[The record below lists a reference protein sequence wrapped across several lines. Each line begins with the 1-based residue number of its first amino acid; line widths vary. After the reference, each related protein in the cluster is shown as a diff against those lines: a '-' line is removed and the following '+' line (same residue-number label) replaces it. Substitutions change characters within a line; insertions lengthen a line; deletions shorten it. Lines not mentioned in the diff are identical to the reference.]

1 MALDAPNSEA
11 IPISINAPSAYSP
24 CLDGFMSTKSVGNQN
39 IPTAQVGFLPGFARV
54 LFLLGGYAHVVAEP
68 PIQRRYRLIST
79 FDIAGAQII
88 GIPANSPSPHIE

>member
-1 MALDAPNSEA
+1 MAFGR
-11 IPISINAPSAYSP
+11 NARSAYSL

-39 IPTAQVGFLPGFARV
+39 NSYCASGISAWIRQSA
-54 LFLLGGYAHVVAEP
+54 FLLGGYAHVVAKP